1 MKTIKNHLELEKAR
15 TKPNQLR
22 IDELTKIL
30 KRGTLTL
37 EEWRMTGRFTP
48 TQEYLSRNI
57 GTKLTKNCEQVI
69 EYVGDSIIEVL
80 STGYFVFEDTKS
92 KTLDDVENKM
102 WNSIA
107 EKLWCENC

>member
-1 MKTIKNHLELEKAR
+1 MKTIKKHLELEQAR

-22 IDELTKIL
+22 IDELNKIL

-48 TQEYLSRNI
+48 AEDYLNRNV
-57 GTKLTKNCEQVI
+57 GAKLIKDCKEVI
-69 EYVGDSIIEVL
+69 EYVGDNIIEVL
-80 STGYFVFEDTKS
+80 HTGYFVFEDTKS

-102 WNSIA
+102 WLAIS

>member
-1 MKTIKNHLELEKAR
+1 MKTIKNHLESERAAV
-15 TKPNQLR
+15 KPNQLR

-30 KRGTLTL
+30 DRGTLTR

-48 TQEYLSRNI
+48 TGEYLSRNADV
-57 GTKLTKNCEQVI
+57 KLAKNCKEVI
-69 EYVGDSIIEVL
+69 EYVGDNIIKVL

-92 KTLDDVENKM
+92 KNLDEVEDKM
-102 WNSIA
+102 WSATA

>member
-1 MKTIKNHLELEKAR
+1 MKTIKNHLELEQAQ

-22 IDELTKIL
+22 IDELNKIL

-48 TQEYLSRNI
+48 AEEYLSRNV
-57 GTKLTKNCEQVI
+57 GAKLIKDCKEVI
-69 EYVGDSIIEVL
+69 EYVGDNIIEV
-80 STGYFVFEDTKS
+80 SHTGYFVFQDTKS